1 MTQQNLLQQKF
12 ILQRPFFEDSTKEV
26 NPRSVLE
33 FNDYCSNIIKTIPLP
48 TSIEF
53 DLFQSFGINIDEE
66 NDDIVDI
73 DL

>member
-1 MTQQNLLQQKF
+1 MLQQKF

-26 NPRSVLE
+26 NRRSVLE

-53 DLFQSFGINIDEE
+53 DLFQSFGKNVDEE
-66 NDDIVDI
+66 HEDLI
-73 DL
+73 DRDL